1 MPLNDTTERH
11 RSAATVKPFQIRGR
25 FFTAVALRPE
35 DALPDET
42 FYNALDEQLQQ
53 TPQFF
58 ANAPLILDLELATR
72 LTGHEAIKT
81 LVDNLRRRK
90 LQTFG
95 VQNATEAQIA
105 AAAELGLIPVCTGHD
120 APLKTPR
127 PSRKAAEDL
136 PARLQPDP
144 PPAPANLTI
153 TQPVRSGQTVF
164 ADQGDLIV
172 IGPVS
177 SGAELIAAGNIHV
190 YGHLRGRA
198 MAGVNGDRD
207 SRIFCQS
214 LDAELLAIAGRYRT
228 SESLETELQRRSVQI
243 FLEEERL
250 CVEALG

>member
-1 MPLNDTTERH
+1 M
-11 RSAATVKPFQIRGR
+11 
-25 FFTAVALRPE
+25 
-35 DALPDET
+35 
-42 FYNALDEQLQQ
+42 
-53 TPQFF
+53 
-58 ANAPLILDLELATR
+58 
-72 LTGHEAIKT
+72 
-81 LVDNLRRRK
+81 
-90 LQTFG
+90 
-95 VQNATEAQIA
+95 QNATEAQIA
-105 AAAELGLIPVCTGHD
+105 AAAELGLIPVSTGHD

-144 PPAPANLTI
+144 APPPTAPANLTI

-207 SRIFCQS
+207 ARIFCQN

-228 SESLETELQRRSVQI
+228 SESLETELLRRSVQV